1 MSRSTFAPLL
11 ARAAGACLLLALA
24 ACDKS
29 GVHDLGRANDTLSTC
44 GSRTSTWLRSLDEE
58 TELFVLGSTRPGT
71 GSSSG
76 CFVRALVNQDSSV
89 AMETGTYSVDGGG
102 AGSTSITATYR
113 FLFQPDRG
121 PLQREG
127 AVRFDQDP
135 PITQDLRIGMDAA
148 QLTIDVDGEARH
160 LTALPEVI
168 RRLQP
173 DTQAGA
179 EDIFRLVNI
188 MFYMSQTRVQ
198 GFGATGMTMYITPSD
213 FNGIVSGTYR
223 VAVQGG
229 LRIGADLTYF
239 ALRDLTDIQ
248 MDGNQH
254 TMIDLGGNGPTS
266 EMITFTLDH
275 PDRSTPITYTIF
287 YDELI
292 VVNGAAGDGQYVV
305 DSDGDMFTLDWPIAQ
320 DVHLRNVLPVGE

>member
-148 QLTIDVDGEARH
+148 QLTIDVDGDETVVITGEDGLAEF
-160 LTALPEVI
+160 TATAAGEIDVHVE
-168 RRLQP
+168 
-173 DTQAGA
+173 QA
-179 EDIFRLVNI
+179 DF
-188 MFYMSQTRVQ
+188 
-198 GFGATGMTMYITPSD
+198 TPSD
-213 FNGIVSGTYR
+213 
-223 VAVQGG
+223 
-229 LRIGADLTYF
+229 
-239 ALRDLTDIQ
+239 
-248 MDGNQH
+248 
-254 TMIDLGGNGPTS
+254 
-266 EMITFTLDH
+266 
-275 PDRSTPITYTIF
+275 YTIPT
-287 YDELI
+287 
-292 VVNGAAGDGQYVV
+292 AK
-305 DSDGDMFTLDWPIAQ
+305 
-320 DVHLRNVLPVGE
+320 